1 MYMATAAS
9 ELFLQSRGVRLS
21 DATVPNEAVHQRGK
35 PSLISLVYLAQRPA
49 QSTPKKLLFLSLAF
63 SDSAWL
69 PQSVVIWSCRS
80 LVAVIR
86 AVPKCVASGLRLS
99 HASAELSIAKLQ
111 YTGGC
116 SIDVDQCAHLEGSN
130 LKMFKNNETSE
141 LPTPCAE
148 PGRVGVLS
156 TDRSTRDAGSRQC
169 RTEGTPTWR
178 DTPW

>member
-80 LVAVIR
+80 HRRSHPCRAKVCGFRAPFKSCFSRALYCKVAVYR
-86 AVPKCVASGLRLS
+86 RLQ
-99 HASAELSIAKLQ
+99 H
-111 YTGGC
+111 
-116 SIDVDQCAHLEGSN
+116 
-130 LKMFKNNETSE
+130 
-141 LPTPCAE
+141 
-148 PGRVGVLS
+148 
-156 TDRSTRDAGSRQC
+156 
-169 RTEGTPTWR
+169 
-178 DTPW
+178 